1 MRPLAIVVLLTVLAF
16 SATPA
21 GAQADPVPEPST
33 ENPDGLL
40 RVRPENAEMFAAAQ
54 AAWQRAAMPIKNIAT
69 KRAQGQVGNIS
80 PKEVGEAQIATV
92 QFRRLAERLAL
103 SGEPVGI
110 ELGHR
115 ASDFTGE
122 LTATVKAFKEIPGNR
137 EKVAA
142 AYRDGFVPAAQK
154 ASGKLN
160 PIGKL
165 AQQGKWELAEKE
177 FFELYE
183 PLEAMAIWY
192 DANELTQPLMPFGAA
207 YKAIYDQMLTQRRA
221 AAEKQLVDAR
231 KAALPD
237 LAALIRQAQDAA
249 TTISASGRA
258 SLDGQ
263 ALTGPAALTL
273 LGKKWQ
279 AAHLAALRARALA
292 WALQHV
298 TARGVPDLATSEDSF
313 NQAAQ
318 GMPAAL
324 AGLIDADAQRT
335 PPAEVAALYAAYV
348 EALVTLADLSAH
360 GALATAAEPALARL
374 ADRSPEFAAQ
384 LASYRRATSDLLRW
398 RRRVAQQGADR
409 AAKPNALPLE
419 VRFLEAAR
427 ASNEFPGIVSFGL
440 GTTRNAHIQ
449 VSMPRAMPGLTTMVG
464 TEVVIADGLAPALA
478 SAKSQGRYQDR
489 IYPVFAPP
497 VAALAPYVPL
507 LEFDL
512 LVSPA
517 APAMTLEAALAI
529 HRMKRGDVVAAGG
542 KVTRL
547 KLMGF
552 IPYFSAPV
560 TEGAPPNLGP
570 LRLGALPNEP
580 VPPDPA
586 EQLLAE
592 CEIKPAWVQHELM
605 FVPVP

>member
-1 MRPLAIVVLLTVLAF
+1 MRAPAFVVLLTLLAF
-16 SATPA
+16 GVGPSA
-21 GAQADPVPEPST
+21 AQAELAPEPST
-33 ENPDGLL
+33 EHPDGLL
-40 RVRPENAEMFAAAQ
+40 RVRPENAEMFAATQ
-54 AAWQRAAMPIKNIAT
+54 AAWQRAATPIKNIAT

-103 SGEPVGI
+103 IGEPVGI

-115 ASDFTGE
+115 AGDFTGE
-122 LTATVKAFKEIPGNR
+122 LTAAVKAFKDIPGNR

-160 PIGKL
+160 AIGKL
-165 AQQGKWELAEKE
+165 AQQGKWETAEKE

-221 AAEKQLVDAR
+221 EAEKLLGDAR

-237 LAALIRQAQDAA
+237 MAALVRQTQDAA
-249 TTISASGRA
+249 TTIAASGRA

-273 LGKKWQ
+273 LVKKWQ
-279 AAHLAALRARALA
+279 EVYLAALRARALA

-298 TARGVPDLATSEDSF
+298 TSRGVADLAPLEDSF
-313 NQAAQ
+313 NQAAR

-324 AGLIDADAQRT
+324 AGLIDADAKRT

-348 EALVTLADLSAH
+348 AALVPLADLSAN
-360 GALATAAEPALARL
+360 GALVTAAEPALARL

-398 RRRVAQQGADR
+398 RRRVAKQAADR
-409 AAKPNALPLE
+409 ASKPNYLPLE

-427 ASNEFPGIVSFGL
+427 ASNEFPGIVSSGL
-440 GTTRNAHIQ
+440 GTTKNAHIQ
-449 VSMPRAMPGLTTMVG
+449 VSMPRAMPGLTKMVG
-464 TEVVIADGLAPALA
+464 TEVAISDGLA
-478 SAKSQGRYQDR
+478 SAAAKAQGRYQDR
-489 IYPVFAPP
+489 IYPVYAPP

-517 APAMTLEAALAI
+517 APPMTMEAALAI

-552 IPYFSAPV
+552 IPYFSAPAKEV
-560 TEGAPPNLGP
+560 ALPNLGP